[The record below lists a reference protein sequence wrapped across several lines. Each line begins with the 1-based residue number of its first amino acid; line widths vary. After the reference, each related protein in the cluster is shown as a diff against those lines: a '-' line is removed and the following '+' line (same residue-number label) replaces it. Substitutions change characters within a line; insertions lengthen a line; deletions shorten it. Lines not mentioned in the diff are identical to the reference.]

1 VIKVFTSS
9 KAWQQKEYV
18 IHFLNEHYL
27 SSPMNLEK
35 DENVD
40 GWIFID
46 SELPKSEWSI
56 SAQFFHDLDDHWLS
70 HKFAPIT
77 LRNGLAHPS
86 TPDLVDDLGT
96 IFFLLSHYSECLQPE
111 KDVHNR
117 VSAMHSLVVEKNWQ
131 NRCVV
136 NECAERFLKQLSLHF
151 SNVKWEMPQVSY
163 RITHDVDRPLKYAFE
178 KPSIHLKRGLGS
190 YRFGNSLKNIIKEI
204 GRISLYPILKDKVD
218 PFNHFKWILR
228 ENNNFGSTPLFYWI
242 PIQAHAE
249 FDSLYQLNDKKIQ
262 IIFDQLIS
270 AHALIGC
277 HPNYNSSETLE
288 GINNNWEEFQKSY
301 SNNEIKR
308 NRQHFLKFDPLN
320 FPEQL
325 QLAQVNEDSSYGWA
339 DRTGFRASCS
349 LPYFLFD
356 VKNKRTT
363 KIKEIPLCVMDV
375 TVITSRYM
383 NITEPEKV
391 LNQFSQY
398 LDLVK
403 SHGGIYCVLWHNDTL
418 QFSPYKNVYWKV
430 IKLASNAGICA

>member
-1 VIKVFTSS
+1 
-9 KAWQQKEYV
+9 
-18 IHFLNEHYL
+18 
-27 SSPMNLEK
+27 MNLEK

-204 GRISLYPILKDKVD
+204 GRISLYPLLKDKVD

-262 IIFDQLIS
+262 IIFDHLIS
-270 AHALIGC
+270 AHALMGC

-325 QLAQVNEDSSYGWA
+325 QLAQVNEDSSYGWQIELVSEHHVPCPIFFLMLKTKGLQKS
-339 DRTGFRASCS
+339 RKFHCASW
-349 LPYFLFD
+349 
-356 VKNKRTT
+356 
-363 KIKEIPLCVMDV
+363 M
-375 TVITSRYM
+375 
-383 NITEPEKV
+383 
-391 LNQFSQY
+391 
-398 LDLVK
+398 
-403 SHGGIYCVLWHNDTL
+403 
-418 QFSPYKNVYWKV
+418 
-430 IKLASNAGICA
+430 